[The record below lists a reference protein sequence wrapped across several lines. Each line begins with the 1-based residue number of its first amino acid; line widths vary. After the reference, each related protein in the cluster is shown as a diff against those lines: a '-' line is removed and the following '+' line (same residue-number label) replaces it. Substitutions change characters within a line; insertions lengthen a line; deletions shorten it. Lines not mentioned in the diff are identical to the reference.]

1 MKRFYQ
7 QLKFIIPVSI
17 GLSCFF
23 HIIVSELFVFTFP
36 LKAESFK
43 PGFTFLGAIL
53 DDQELDVS
61 RPTLLGEKKGN
72 KLTSLDSVMMVKTGQ
87 DFKMVVLDKPQGM
100 RPAEEVVADQ
110 KATQKLI
117 FSEDIRESEKSSTAQ
132 DIGIDLTPMPYKP
145 LRLQTDDIN

>member
-1 MKRFYQ
+1 MRHFYQ

-23 HIIVSELFVFTFP
+23 HIIVSELFVFTFS

-61 RPTLLGEKKGN
+61 RPALLGEKKEG
-72 KLTSLDSVMMVKTGQ
+72 KLTSLDDAMMIKNERNFKT
-87 DFKMVVLDKPQGM
+87 VILDKPRSV
-100 RPAEEVVADQ
+100 RPVGETVD
-110 KATQKLI
+110 KKTTQKLI
-117 FSEDIRESEKSSTAQ
+117 FS
-132 DIGIDLTPMPYKP
+132 
-145 LRLQTDDIN
+145 